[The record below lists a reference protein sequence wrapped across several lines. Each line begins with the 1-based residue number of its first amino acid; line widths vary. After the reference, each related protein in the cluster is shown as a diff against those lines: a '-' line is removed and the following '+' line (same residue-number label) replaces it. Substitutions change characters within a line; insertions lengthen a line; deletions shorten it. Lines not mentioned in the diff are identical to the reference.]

1 VTLRY
6 NESAMKIYRSWIK
19 ADARALDAMLAG
31 RRAGFDAGVIRK
43 TGAIVESVRRRG
55 DAALLAATA
64 KYDGVKLT
72 ARTIRVPEAEFRRAW
87 AGLEQEK
94 KAAMRLA
101 WGNILAFHKRQ
112 EYRGYVLRRN
122 YGVLR
127 QVVRP
132 LGRVGIHISAAAAP
146 LVSTLLM
153 CAGAARAA
161 KVGRIV
167 LVSPPRYRGSIA
179 PEILAAARLAGI
191 KEAYR
196 AGGAQAVAALVFG
209 TATIPAVDKVVGPGN
224 VFTQAAKMLTQGGG
238 GLDGPS
244 EILILADDTA
254 CPDAV
259 AADVIAQAEHAGDN
273 PVVLVSPSRR
283 LVLGVLDSV
292 NRQIRGLP
300 RGQIVAKSL
309 SLCGAI
315 VLVRNLREG
324 LEIADR
330 FAPEHLAIASRGALG
345 LALKARRAGTILV
358 GGASPVAAADYGAGP
373 NHVLPTAG
381 TARFDSGLG
390 VKDFLKFTNITALTP
405 KGIRRLGPKLAVLAR
420 MEGLEGHARSMEMK
434 RG

>member
-1 VTLRY
+1 MR
-6 NESAMKIYRSWIK
+6 IYRSWIK
-19 ADARALDAMLAG
+19 TDTRALDAMLAG

-43 TGAIVESVRRRG
+43 TADIVESVRRRG

-64 KYDGVKLT
+64 RYDGVRLT
-72 ARTIRVPEAEFRRAW
+72 ARTLRVPEVEFRRAW
-87 AGLEQEK
+87 AGLDREK
-94 KAAMRLA
+94 RAAMRLA

-112 EYRGYVLRRN
+112 KFRGYVLRRG

-132 LGRVGIHISAAAAP
+132 LDRVGIHISAAAAP

-161 KVGRIV
+161 GVGRIV
-167 LVSPPRYRGSIA
+167 LVSPPRYGGSIA
-179 PEILAAARLAGI
+179 PAILAAARLAGI
-191 KEAYR
+191 TEAYR
-196 AGGAQAVAALVFG
+196 AGGAQAVAALVCG

-224 VFTQAAKMLTQGGG
+224 VFTQAAKMLTQGSG
-238 GLDGPS
+238 GLEGAS
-244 EILILADDTA
+244 EIVILADETA
-254 CPDAV
+254 LPAGV
-259 AADVIAQAEHAGDN
+259 AADVLAQAEHTGDN
-273 PVVLVSPSRR
+273 PVILVTQSRA
-283 LVLGVLDSV
+283 LVLGVLAEV

-300 RGQIVAKSL
+300 RARFAAESL
-309 SLCGAI
+309 SRYGGI
-315 VLVRNLREG
+315 VLVRSLKEG
-324 LEIADR
+324 MTFAER
-330 FAPEHLAIASRGALG
+330 FAPEHLAIAARGALG
-345 LALKARRAGTILV
+345 LALRVRRAGTVLV

-390 VKDFLKFTNITALTP
+390 VKDFVKSVNITALTDR
-405 KGIRRLGPKLAVLAR
+405 GLARLGPKLAVLAR